1 MAGDEHDTQDPP
13 PVPPELRGQRQE
25 PDTILNK
32 SVDDTDQSAGVEE
45 VDLSDVDEEW
55 TQYFRYDS
63 AYADQVDAI
72 DTFLDLLADNGLYLL
87 EGACGTGK
95 TLAAVTGGIH
105 AIRDRRH
112 LSSTRCDAGDT
123 FPDYSRLVAVT
134 PVKQQLKQFVEEL
147 QGVNSSLPSATKQIP
162 TVVLRGRTDMMPY
175 SYTDVSP
182 FDQYGVGDKMDDLRE
197 MTREVIQFGSD
208 IPLDW
213 PDGMKPPEFSL
224 YDYNWN
230 EPSTEAEQHQDRY
243 RYDPYRAAAV
253 KEIVSEMATSSD
265 TDFGTLTVNDVTT
278 PYPDYVPHTNDVVD
292 MDELRVSGQGQL
304 PMDLQGKF
312 DPFYAGFFA
321 GEDGLPFGFGEADS
335 FVFDQTSLFT
345 AAAERGICP
354 HEAMAHFAEQAE
366 VVLGNYTHLFD
377 PQTRLLT
384 DEKIGLFDEE
394 SIVVVD
400 EAHQVE
406 RKVRDMLS
414 TEVDIYT
421 LDRAIADIEIARQ
434 YAVGDHEKT
443 PTPDLSGKD
452 ASRAQ
457 TLVKK
462 GLDTAGNYS
471 VDVDDL
477 NEVERF
483 LRFAMQKLGEYGAE
497 KLNDRYQDVS
507 WRRAV
512 ENWELETLEKPLSE
526 PDEVGDTDDLYAD
539 TLSTDDFDHTTFTK
553 VYQVMLGVKFAY
565 DALEEE
571 SIYDRTPQGVGV
583 GEFFRRWVTEDS
595 VEYHHQVVLNDRKKD
610 TVPDTFPEWV
620 EGWTPSFQLFNCV
633 PRDELRG
640 VFAEVGGGVLMS
652 ATIQPADV
660 FKEAIGIDDVPY
672 PTDDEDDSDT
682 STASVRKP
690 DSAGLDE
697 TDIRPT
703 EFEQYP
709 LRFPRENRL
718 SITVDLPKYIN
729 DNRGNPTQDPAQMT
743 DARRKYAK
751 MLREIAGTKG
761 NVMVAMPNYRE
772 ANWAYD
778 FIKSQNPSKRLHL
791 DQSSSDQE
799 TTETL
804 EAFFDDGD
812 AVIFTSCRGTI
823 TEGVDY
829 DGGKLHCCAAVG
841 IPLLPSHTPRIQAIR
856 TAYDERMGSRSGF
869 ETALTIPAVRK
880 VRQAFGRV
888 IRGSDET
895 GVRLLLDERYA
906 SKDWAGVE
914 EYLSDQEQDEFT
926 LTRPDRVGQAVS
938 TFWEDVDSREPA
950 PDDTDASDEKDNEQ
964 GAESSTETPD
974 SSSEPETTFAGGS
987 SAGSS
992 SGAGRDY
999 SVDPTKTA
1007 KVYFG
1012 KEASLNG
1019 WVTLKQ
1025 DIAEHEIVPLVRE
1038 YEVEDDDGV
1047 DTISLNFSKELSVNG
1062 WTTVRADAV
1071 LEEIEPIAE
1080 DARP

>member
-1 MAGDEHDTQDPP
+1 
-13 PVPPELRGQRQE
+13 L
-25 PDTILNK
+25 
-32 SVDDTDQSAGVEE
+32 
-45 VDLSDVDEEW
+45 
-55 TQYFRYDS
+55 
-63 AYADQVDAI
+63 
-72 DTFLDLLADNGLYLL
+72 
-87 EGACGTGK
+87 
-95 TLAAVTGGIH
+95 
-105 AIRDRRH
+105 
-112 LSSTRCDAGDT
+112 
-123 FPDYSRLVAVT
+123 
-134 PVKQQLKQFVEEL
+134 
-147 QGVNSSLPSATKQIP
+147 
-162 TVVLRGRTDMMPY
+162 
-175 SYTDVSP
+175 
-182 FDQYGVGDKMDDLRE
+182 
-197 MTREVIQFGSD
+197 
-208 IPLDW
+208 
-213 PDGMKPPEFSL
+213 
-224 YDYNWN
+224 
-230 EPSTEAEQHQDRY
+230 
-243 RYDPYRAAAV
+243 
-253 KEIVSEMATSSD
+253 
-265 TDFGTLTVNDVTT
+265 
-278 PYPDYVPHTNDVVD
+278 
-292 MDELRVSGQGQL
+292 
-304 PMDLQGKF
+304 
-312 DPFYAGFFA
+312 
-321 GEDGLPFGFGEADS
+321 
-335 FVFDQTSLFT
+335 
-345 AAAERGICP
+345 
-354 HEAMAHFAEQAE
+354 
-366 VVLGNYTHLFD
+366 
-377 PQTRLLT
+377 
-384 DEKIGLFDEE
+384 
-394 SIVVVD
+394 
-400 EAHQVE
+400 
-406 RKVRDMLS
+406 
-414 TEVDIYT
+414 
-421 LDRAIADIEIARQ
+421 
-434 YAVGDHEKT
+434 
-443 PTPDLSGKD
+443 
-452 ASRAQ
+452 
-457 TLVKK
+457 
-462 GLDTAGNYS
+462 
-471 VDVDDL
+471 
-477 NEVERF
+477 
-483 LRFAMQKLGEYGAE
+483 
-497 KLNDRYQDVS
+497 
-507 WRRAV
+507 
-512 ENWELETLEKPLSE
+512 
-526 PDEVGDTDDLYAD
+526 
-539 TLSTDDFDHTTFTK
+539 
-553 VYQVMLGVKFAY
+553 
-565 DALEEE
+565 
-571 SIYDRTPQGVGV
+571 
-583 GEFFRRWVTEDS
+583 
-595 VEYHHQVVLNDRKKD
+595 LNDRKKD

-690 DSAGLDE
+690 DSAGFDE
-697 TDIRPT
+697 ADIRPT

-729 DNRGNPTQDPAQMT
+729 DNRGNPTQDPAKMT

-772 ANWAYD
+772 ANWAYE

-856 TAYDERMGSRSGF
+856 TAYDERMESRSGF

-964 GAESSTETPD
+964 GAEPSTETPD
-974 SSSEPETTFAGGS
+974 SSSESETTSAGGS
-987 SAGSS
+987 SGGSN
-992 SGAGRDY
+992 SGASRDY

-1038 YEVEDDDGV
+1038 YEVEDDDGI

-1071 LEEIEPIAE
+1071 LEEIEPVAE